1 MKKKINIF
9 IYSYKNKTL
18 LDTVNN
24 LINLSSKNFYLKFF
38 IFDQS
43 NVSKEKDYYSYHNV
57 IYKFI
62 KWDDFMGVPHY
73 RNQILN
79 SKCDYYL
86 EISDQITLT
95 QDWDKSLVN
104 FLELNNNSVVSG
116 KGVSNLKLN
125 NFIIKEEEKTFN
137 DFYLNNWINKDFLFL
152 KQNDIKFLSSLNMFK
167 YYGQDIF
174 LLTQFIKNNIEIYSC
189 PSSFYSVKKRK
200 NLEDSYSLIDLYY
213 NYNHAIKYLKENKI
227 KLKIFEVNKNIN
239 IDELCY
245 LPFNNIG
252 VEYSSVVSNL
262 DTLTNKYYPINRSI
276 SLKELYNG

>member
-9 IYSYKNKTL
+9 IHSYKNKTL
-18 LDTVNN
+18 LDTVNS

-43 NVSKEKDYYSYHNV
+43 NVSKGKDYYSYHNV
-57 IYKFI
+57 IYQFI
-62 KWDDFMGVPHY
+62 KWDNFMGVPYY

-79 SKCDYYL
+79 NKCDYYL
-86 EISDQITLT
+86 EVSDQITLT
-95 QDWDKSLVN
+95 QDWDQVLVN
-104 FLELNNNSVVSG
+104 FLELNDNTVVSG
-116 KGVSNLKLN
+116 KGISNLKLN

-174 LLTQFIKNNIEIYSC
+174 LLTQFIKNNIKIYSC
-189 PSSFYSVKKRK
+189 PSNFYSIKKIN
-200 NLEDSYSLIDLYY
+200 NLEDSYSMIDLYY
-213 NYNHAIKYLKENKI
+213 NYNYSIKYLKQNKN
-227 KLKIFEVNKNIN
+227 KLKIFENNKNIN
-239 IDELCY
+239 IDDFSY

-252 VEYSSVVSNL
+252 VEYSEVISNL
-262 DTLTNKYYPINRSI
+262 DTTTNKYYPINTKIMVR
-276 SLKELYNG
+276 ETHGG